1 MGGDRADADLVVALL
16 GSVEIGPAGGV
27 MTPVAQPRLRVLLG
41 LLGVAGGRV
50 VTAEALV
57 DGLWGEEWSP
67 GRERNLHALVYQLR
81 RRLAAL
87 EPGKGGARLA
97 RAGAGYRLALGPGEL
112 DVAVFG
118 DLAGRGRKAVREGDA
133 ARAREL
139 FGQALGLWRGAALA
153 DAAPLCPRLAGE
165 AARLEETRLAVTEER
180 IACDLALGRHGEVAG
195 ELAGLVSEFP
205 LRERLAALLMTAL
218 YRCGRRG
225 EALAAFE
232 AARRVLAAELGL
244 DPGPELAGL
253 QAKVLADD
261 PVLAAPAAPAAPGG
275 AAPAMAAAA
284 GMVPRQLPAGAGF
297 FAGREAELK
306 ELNALLGQAGG
317 EYGADEQG
325 GAVVISA
332 VAGMAGV
339 GKTALA
345 VHWARRVAGRF
356 PDGQLYVNLR
366 GYDAEGAAVS
376 PEEVTGWFLLALGVP
391 AGQIP
396 ADAQARC
403 GLYRSVLA
411 GRRVLVVLDN
421 ARDAAQV
428 RPLLPGSPGCLV
440 VVTSRSALAGLAAA
454 EGARPLRLGPLGA
467 EEGVRLL
474 AARLGPERVAA
485 EPEAVTELVARCGH
499 LPLALA
505 VMGARAAADPGLP
518 LAVLAGQ
525 LAAAADAEAAG
536 AEAEAAGGAA
546 GPGAGRLEVLE
557 TGDPATSLRQLLS
570 WSYGQLSPPA
580 AAMFALLGVHCGPDI
595 TVPAAASLAGVSR
608 AEAGREL
615 AELADA
621 SLAAEHRPSRYVL
634 HDLVRG
640 YAAGQARQTLGEA
653 AIRAAVERSV
663 DHYLHTGYI
672 SCDLPPPFTLAPP
685 APGVL
690 PEKLPGEAELQ
701 AWAQANQQVQLQA
714 IAQAAAAGFI
724 SRAWQMF
731 FGQSWSLGGQ
741 GYWADCLAIAEVVL
755 AAAEAAGDQV
765 ALGWTHATIGRYGTF
780 TGAHDEDRAHLARAM
795 DHFRRAGDLSGQAWA
810 HLFASGA
817 YTMRGDLAEAVAQ
830 SEQALTLL
838 RQTGDQ
844 AGQGWALATLGICH
858 AHLGDYERARG
869 YAGQALEVTPETGD
883 PTVLAMAWHARAFV
897 HSQLGEQ
904 REAISCYRQ
913 ALDLVGERKHPMARG
928 VLVIMLAEFGDA
940 CRAVGDLP
948 AAVQAWRQAVQVLSD
963 LGWPDLLGVGARLEQ
978 ADLPSPAA

>member
-67 GRERNLHALVYQLR
+67 GRERNLHSLVYQLR

-87 EPGKGGARLA
+87 EPPKGGARLA

-118 DLAGRGRKAVREGDA
+118 DLAGRGREA
-133 ARAREL
+133 ARAGDPAAAREL
-139 FGQALGLWRGAALA
+139 FWQALGLWRGAALA

-165 AARLEETRLAVTEER
+165 AARLEEARLAVVEER
-180 IACDLALGRHGEVAG
+180 VGCDLALGRHGEVAG
-195 ELAGLVSEFP
+195 ELAGLVGEFP
-205 LRERLAALLMTAL
+205 LRERLAVLLMTAL

-261 PVLAAPAAPAAPGG
+261 PALAAPAAPGG
-275 AAPAMAAAA
+275 VAPAMAAAA
-284 GMVPRQLPAGAGF
+284 GLVPRQLPAGAGF

-317 EYGADEQG
+317 EDGADEQS

-366 GYDAEGAAVS
+366 GYDAEGAPVT

-396 ADAQARC
+396 ADAQARS

-411 GRRVLVVLDN
+411 GRRVLIVLDN

-440 VVTSRSALAGLAAA
+440 VATSRSALAGLAAA
-454 EGARPLRLGPLGA
+454 EGAHPLRLGPLGA
-467 EEGVRLL
+467 EQGVRLL

-505 VMGARAAADPGLP
+505 VMAARAAADPGLP
-518 LAVLAGQ
+518 LGVLAGQ
-525 LAAAADAEAAG
+525 LAAG

-546 GPGAGRLEVLE
+546 GPGPGRLEVLE
-557 TGDPATSLRQLLS
+557 TGDPATSLRQLLA
-570 WSYGQLSPPA
+570 WSYGQLSPA
-580 AAMFALLGVHCGPDI
+580 AAGMFALLGVHCGPDI
-595 TVPAAASLAGVSR
+595 TVPAAASLAAVSR
-608 AEAGREL
+608 AEAGRAL

-621 SLAAEHRPSRYVL
+621 SLAAEHRPGRYVL

-640 YAAGQARQTLGEA
+640 FAAGQARQALGEPG
-653 AIRAAVERSV
+653 IRAAVERSL
-663 DHYLHTGYI
+663 DHYLHTGFI
-672 SCDLPPPFTLAPP
+672 SCDLPQPFTLASP

-690 PEKLPGEAELQ
+690 PEQLPGEAELQ
-701 AWAQANQQVQLQA
+701 AWAQAEHQVALQA
-714 IAQAAAAGFI
+714 LAQAAAAGFI
-724 SRAWQMF
+724 TRTWQMF
-731 FGQSWSLGGQ
+731 FGQAWSLGGQ
-741 GYWADCLAIAEVVL
+741 GYWADTLAIAEVVL

-780 TGAHDEDRAHLARAM
+780 TGAHDEDRAHLARAV
-795 DHFRRAGDLSGQAWA
+795 DHFRRAGDMSGQAWA

-817 YTMRGDLAEAVAQ
+817 YTMRGDLAEAVVQ
-830 SEQALTLL
+830 SEQALALF
-838 RQTGDQ
+838 RQTADQ
-844 AGQGWALATLGICH
+844 AGQGWALAVLGECH
-858 AHLGDYERARG
+858 ARLGDYELARG

-883 PTVLAMAWHARAFV
+883 PTTLAMAWDARAFV
-897 HSQLGEQ
+897 HSQLGESRQ
-904 REAISCYRQ
+904 AISCYRQ
-913 ALDLVGERKHPMARG
+913 ALALVGERKHPMARG

-948 AAVQAWRQAVQVLSD
+948 AAVQAWRQAVQVLHD

-978 ADLPSPAA
+978 ADQPSPAG

>member
-1 MGGDRADADLVVALL
+1 MPVMGGDRPGAGLAVALL
-16 GSVEIGPAGGV
+16 GPVEIAPAGGV
-27 MTPVAQPRLRVLLG
+27 LTPVAQPRLRVLLG
-41 LLGVAGGRV
+41 LLGVAQGRV
-50 VTAEALV
+50 VTGEALV

-67 GRERNLHALVYQLR
+67 ERERNLHALVYQLR

-87 EPGKGGARLA
+87 EPEGAARLA
-97 RAGAGYRLALGPGEL
+97 RAGAGYRLVLGPGEL

-118 DLAGRGRKAVREGDA
+118 DLAGRGREA
-133 ARAREL
+133 ARAGDQAAAREL
-139 FGQALGLWRGAALA
+139 FGRALGLWRGAALA
-153 DAAPLCPRLAGE
+153 DAAPLCGRLAGE
-165 AARLEETRLAVTEER
+165 AARLEEARLAVTEER
-180 IACDLALGRHGEVAG
+180 VGCDLALGRHGELAG
-195 ELAGLVSEFP
+195 ELARLVAEFP
-205 LRERLAALLMTAL
+205 LRERLAGLLMTAL

-225 EALAAFE
+225 EALAVFE
-232 AARRVLAAELGL
+232 AARRVLAEELGL
-244 DPGPELAGL
+244 DPGPELAAL
-253 QAKVLADD
+253 QAQVLADD
-261 PVLAAPAAPAAPGG
+261 PALAAPAPALPVDAAPPQ
-275 AAPAMAAAA
+275 ATAA
-284 GMVPRQLPAGAGF
+284 GAPGLVPRQLPAGAGF

-306 ELNALLGQAGG
+306 ELDELLGQVGG
-317 EYGADEQG
+317 EDGPDGPG

-332 VAGMAGV
+332 LAGMAGV

-345 VHWARRVAGRF
+345 VHWARKVAGRF

-366 GYDAEGAAVS
+366 GYDAEGAAVTA
-376 PEEVTGWFLLALGVP
+376 EEVTGWFLIALGVP

-396 ADAQARC
+396 ADAQARS

-428 RPLLPGSPGCLV
+428 RPLLPGSAGCLV

-467 EEGVRLL
+467 EQGVRLL

-485 EPEAVTELVARCGH
+485 EPEAVTELISRCGH

-505 VMGARAAADPGLP
+505 VMAARAAADPGLP
-518 LAVLAGQ
+518 LGVLAGQ
-525 LAAAADAEAAG
+525 LAGTVDAEAA
-536 AEAEAAGGAA
+536 AAGGGA
-546 GPGAGRLEVLE
+546 GPGPLEVLE
-557 TGDPATSLRQLLS
+557 TGDPATSLGHLLS
-570 WSYGQLSPPA
+570 WSYRQLSPA
-580 AAMFALLGVHCGPDI
+580 AAQMFALVGVHCGPDI

-608 AEAGREL
+608 AEAGRAL

-621 SLAAEHRPSRYVL
+621 SLAAEHRPGRYVL

-640 YAAGQARQTLGEA
+640 YAAGVAQQVLGEA
-653 AIRAAVERSV
+653 GIRAAVERSV

-672 SCDLPPPFTLAPP
+672 SCDLPAPFTLAPP

-701 AWAQANQQVQLQA
+701 DWAQANQQVQLQA
-714 IAQAAAAGFI
+714 IAQAAAAGLVT
-724 SRAWQMF
+724 RAWQMF
-731 FGQSWSLGGQ
+731 FGQAWSLGGQ

-765 ALGWTHATIGRYGTF
+765 ALGWTHAAVGRYGTF
-780 TGAHDEDRAHLARAM
+780 TGAHDEDRAHLARAL
-795 DHFRRAGDLSGQAWA
+795 DHFRRAGDLSGQGYA
-810 HLFASGA
+810 HLFTSGA
-817 YTMRGDLAEAVAQ
+817 YTMRGDLAEAIAQ
-830 SEQALTLL
+830 SGQALSLF

-844 AGQGWALATLGICH
+844 AGQGWALATLGACH
-858 AHLGDYERARG
+858 AHLGDCELARA

-883 PTVLAMAWHARAFV
+883 PTTLAMAWHARAFV

-904 REAISCYRQ
+904 RQAISCYRQ

-928 VLVIMLAEFGDA
+928 VLVIMLAEFGDV
-940 CRAVGDLP
+940 CRAAADLP
-948 AAVQAWRQAVQVLSD
+948 AAVEAWQQALQVLRD
-963 LGWPDLLGVGARLEQ
+963 LGWPDLLGVGGRLEQ
-978 ADLPSPAA
+978 AGFPSPAG